1 MPGLRWKPVMTLLL
15 CGDPPGL
22 CQITLGLRWDQT
34 LVTDILTRSAR
45 MACAKLDSTVRILT
59 TLEHLSCCC
68 HPALHGDSLWPE
80 VVMQSLLVAYNILQ
94 MYDGCFT
101 NQMCLNIN
109 LEWNRSNA
117 CYEKVKILE
126 HTKIIQG
133 WTGHRIYL
141 HVCAQLVV
149 MGQLFSVPLHPCSH
163 HTYCNRKSDNLKV
176 ETLLNRLAETKHE
189 TCL

>member
-1 MPGLRWKPVMTLLL
+1 MSAHCEILVWNKVNLGIIWSGQFWWPLCHQAMPGLRWKPVMTLLL

-94 MYDGCFT
+94 MYDGCFR
-101 NQMCLNIN
+101 NQMWLNIN

-117 CYEKVKILE
+117 C
-126 HTKIIQG
+126 
-133 WTGHRIYL
+133 
-141 HVCAQLVV
+141 
-149 MGQLFSVPLHPCSH
+149 
-163 HTYCNRKSDNLKV
+163 
-176 ETLLNRLAETKHE
+176 
-189 TCL
+189 